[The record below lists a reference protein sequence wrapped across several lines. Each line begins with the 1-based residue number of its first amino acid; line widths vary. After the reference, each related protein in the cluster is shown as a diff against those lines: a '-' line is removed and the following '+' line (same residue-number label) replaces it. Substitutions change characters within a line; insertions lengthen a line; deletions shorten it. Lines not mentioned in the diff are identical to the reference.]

1 MSPSVVHHAVKQGK
15 QNVTATVAT
24 VATGPGAKCSPRY
37 VLSVAKRLKYRSSPV
52 KADQCIVV
60 IATVSKD

>member
-24 VATGPGAKCSPRY
+24 GPEGKCSLRY
-37 VLSVAKRLKYRSSPV
+37 ALSVVKRLKYHSSPV
-52 KADQCIVV
+52 KVDRCIVV